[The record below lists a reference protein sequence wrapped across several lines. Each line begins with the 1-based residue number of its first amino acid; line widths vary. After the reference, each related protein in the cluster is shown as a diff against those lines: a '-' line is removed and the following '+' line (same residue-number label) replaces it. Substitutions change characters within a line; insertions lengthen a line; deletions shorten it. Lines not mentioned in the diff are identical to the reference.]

1 MAWQRK
7 TPFGY
12 MVRDG
17 ETVPCP
23 AEADAV
29 QDIFTRYLAGASYNE
44 ITERMSSGNIP
55 YHQHTRQWNKH
66 MVKRI
71 LENGKYLGT
80 DVYPRLVSDEDFL
93 AVQLQREDKTNCIPC
108 LVSLAPVKEK
118 AVCAVCGKKIR
129 RDTKA
134 NGRPRWVCSNADCG
148 AVVYIDDGTLHK
160 QVTKALLRLADAP
173 DLLMPPPTPEAAPST
188 DALRIQNELNVCFN
202 RSDINHDYM
211 KTLIFAAAAEQ
222 YAVLPDL
229 TPAHDMELLRERLE
243 AASASDDDLRELL
256 AKAVKTIRIG
266 GQDYIELELTN
277 GTMIGRSWPHDHNDS
292 TGSPAA
298 GYVYSS

>member
-12 MVRDG
+12 MVQNG

-29 QDIFTRYLAGASYNE
+29 HSIFTRYLAGASYSRIAE
-44 ITERMSSGNIP
+44 EMSKGNIP
-55 YHQHTRQWNKH
+55 YHQHTNHWNKH

-80 DVYPRLVSDEDFL
+80 GGYPRLVSDEDFL
-93 AVQLQREDKTNCIPC
+93 AVQLQREDKTDYAPC
-108 LVSLAPVKEK
+108 PAGLRPIREK
-118 AVCAVCGKKIR
+118 AVCAVCGSRIT
-129 RDTKA
+129 RDTKSH
-134 NGRPRWVCSNADCG
+134 GRPRWVCPDCG
-148 AVVYIDDGTLHK
+148 AIVRISDEAVQRLVS
-160 QVTKALLRLADAP
+160 QRLRQLVDAP
-173 DLLMPPPTPEAAPST
+173 DLLTPPPTPEAVPSL
-188 DALRIQNELNVCFN
+188 DALRIQNELNLCFN
-202 RSDINHDYM
+202 RSDINPDYM

-229 TPAHDMELLRERLE
+229 TPVHDMEVLRDRLKTGCVN
-243 AASASDDDLRELL
+243 DNDLQELL
-256 AKAVKTIRIG
+256 AKAVKAVRIG

-277 GTMIGRSWPHDHNDS
+277 GTMIRKEQV
-292 TGSPAA
+292 T
-298 GYVYSS
+298 

>member
-12 MVRDG
+12 MVQGG

-29 QDIFTRYLAGASYNE
+29 QGIFAHYLAGASYGRIAE
-44 ITERMSSGNIP
+44 EMSRGNVP

-80 DVYPRLVSDEDFL
+80 GGYPRLISDENFL
-93 AVQLQREDKTNCIPC
+93 AVQLQREDKTDYAPC
-108 LVSLAPVKEK
+108 PAGLGPIREK
-118 AVCAVCGKKIR
+118 AVCAVCGSRIT
-129 RDTKA
+129 RDTKSHGQLA
-134 NGRPRWVCSNADCG
+134 N
-148 AVVYIDDGTLHK
+148 T
-160 QVTKALLRLADAP
+160 P
-173 DLLMPPPTPEAAPST
+173 DLLVPPPTPEVSPSA
-188 DALRIQNELNVCFN
+188 DALRIQNELNLCFN
-202 RSDINHDYM
+202 RSDINPDYM

-229 TPAHDMELLRERLE
+229 TPVHDMEVLRNRLKTGCVND
-243 AASASDDDLRELL
+243 SDLQELL
-256 AKAVKTIRIG
+256 AKAEKAVRIG

-277 GTMIGRSWPHDHNDS
+277 GTMIRKEQV
-292 TGSPAA
+292 T
-298 GYVYSS
+298 

>member
-12 MVRDG
+12 MVQGG
-17 ETVPCP
+17 ETVLCP

-29 QDIFTRYLAGASYNE
+29 QSIFTRYLAGASYGRIADE
-44 ITERMSSGNIP
+44 MSKGNVP

-80 DVYPRLVSDEDFL
+80 GGYPRLVSDEDFL
-93 AVQLQREDKTNCIPC
+93 AVQLQREDKTDYAPC
-108 LVSLAPVKEK
+108 PAGLRPIREK
-118 AVCAVCGKKIR
+118 AVCAVCGSRIT
-129 RDTKA
+129 RDTKSH
-134 NGRPRWVCSNADCG
+134 GRPRWVCPDCG
-148 AVVYIDDGTLHK
+148 AIVRISDEAVQRLVS
-160 QVTKALLRLADAP
+160 QRLRQLADAP
-173 DLLMPPPTPEAAPST
+173 DLLTPPPTPEAVPSL
-188 DALRIQNELNVCFN
+188 DALRIQNELNLCFN
-202 RSDINHDYM
+202 RSDINPDYM

-229 TPAHDMELLRERLE
+229 TPVHDMEVLRNQLKTGCVN
-243 AASASDDDLRELL
+243 DNDLQELL
-256 AKAVKTIRIG
+256 AKAVKAVRIG

-277 GTMIGRSWPHDHNDS
+277 GTMIRKEQV
-292 TGSPAA
+292 T
-298 GYVYSS
+298 

>member
-12 MVRDG
+12 MVQGG

-23 AEADAV
+23 VEADAV
-29 QDIFTRYLAGASYNE
+29 QDIFTRYLAGASYGRIAE
-44 ITERMSSGNIP
+44 EMSRGNVP

-80 DVYPRLVSDEDFL
+80 DGYPRLISDDEFL
-93 AVQLQREDKTNCIPC
+93 AVQLQRVDKTEYAPC
-108 LVSLAPVKEK
+108 PASLNPIREK
-118 AVCAVCGKKIR
+118 AVCAVCSGRIVR
-129 RDTKA
+129 NTKSH
-134 NGRPRWVCSNADCG
+134 GRPRWVCPDCG
-148 AVVYIDDGTLHK
+148 AIVHISDERLQE
-160 QVTKALLRLADAP
+160 QVSQRLRQLADAP
-173 DLLMPPPTPEAAPST
+173 DLLAPPPTPEVSPSA

-202 RSDINHDYM
+202 RSDINPDYM

-229 TPAHDMELLRERLE
+229 TPVHDMEVLRNRLKTGCVND
-243 AASASDDDLRELL
+243 SDLQELL
-256 AKAVKTIRIG
+256 AKAVKAVRIG

-277 GTMIGRSWPHDHNDS
+277 GTMIRKEQI
-292 TGSPAA
+292 A
-298 GYVYSS
+298 

>member
-12 MVRDG
+12 MVQGG

-29 QDIFTRYLAGASYNE
+29 QGIFARYLAGASYSRIAE
-44 ITERMSSGNIP
+44 EMSKGNIP
-55 YHQHTRQWNKH
+55 YHQHTNHWNKH

-80 DVYPRLVSDEDFL
+80 DGYPRLVSDEDFL
-93 AVQLQREDKTNCIPC
+93 AVQLQREDKTDYAPC
-108 LVSLAPVKEK
+108 PAGLGPIREK
-118 AVCAVCGKKIR
+118 AVCAVCGSRIT
-129 RDTKA
+129 RDTKSH
-134 NGRPRWVCSNADCG
+134 GRPRWVCPDCG
-148 AVVYIDDGTLHK
+148 ATVHISDERL
-160 QVTKALLRLADAP
+160 QEQASQRLRQLADAP
-173 DLLMPPPTPEAAPST
+173 DLLTQPPTPEAVPSL
-188 DALRIQNELNVCFN
+188 DALRIQNELNLCFN
-202 RSDINHDYM
+202 RSDINPDYM

-229 TPAHDMELLRERLE
+229 TPVHDMEVLRDRLKTGCVND
-243 AASASDDDLRELL
+243 SDLQELL
-256 AKAVKTIRIG
+256 AKAVKAVRIG

-277 GTMIGRSWPHDHNDS
+277 GTMIRKEQI
-292 TGSPAA
+292 T
-298 GYVYSS
+298 

>member
-23 AEADAV
+23 AEADVV
-29 QDIFTRYLAGASYNE
+29 QDIFTRYLAGASYGRIAE
-44 ITERMSSGNIP
+44 EMSRGNIP
-55 YHQHTRQWNKH
+55 YHRHTSQWNKH

-80 DVYPRLVSDEDFL
+80 GIYPRLISDEEFL
-93 AVQLQREDKTNCIPC
+93 AAQIQREDKTDY
-108 LVSLAPVKEK
+108 APRPAALNPIREK
-118 AVCAVCGKKIR
+118 AVCAVCGSRIMR
-129 RDTKA
+129 NTKSH
-134 NGRPRWVCSNADCG
+134 GRPRWVCASPDCG
-148 AVVYIDDGTLHK
+148 AIIHISDEAVQGRVSQRLR
-160 QVTKALLRLADAP
+160 QLANAPELLT
-173 DLLMPPPTPEAAPST
+173 PPPTLEAVPSA

-202 RSDINHDYM
+202 RSDINPDYM

-229 TPAHDMELLRERLE
+229 TPAHDMETLRKRLE
-243 AASASDDDLRELL
+243 ISPVNDSDLRELL
-256 AKAVKTIRIG
+256 AKAVKAVRVG
-266 GQDYIELELTN
+266 GPNYIELELNN
-277 GTMIGRSWPHDHNDS
+277 GTMIGKEQ
-292 TGSPAA
+292 TT
-298 GYVYSS
+298 

>member
-12 MVRDG
+12 MVHDG

-29 QDIFTRYLAGASYNE
+29 QDIFTRYLSGASYSRIAE
-44 ITERMSSGNIP
+44 EMSRGSTP

-80 DVYPRLVSDEDFL
+80 GVYPRLVSDQDFL
-93 AVQLQREDKTNCIPC
+93 AVQLQREDKTDYTPC

-118 AVCAVCGKKIR
+118 AICAVCGKKVR

-134 NGRPRWVCSNADCG
+134 NGRPRWVCANADCG

-160 QVTKALLRLADAP
+160 QVNKALLRLADAP
-173 DLLMPPPTPEAAPST
+173 DLLTPPPTPETPPSA
-188 DALRIQNELNVCFN
+188 DALRIQNELNLCFN
-202 RSDINHDYM
+202 RSDINPDYM

-222 YAVLPDL
+222 YAVLPDC
-229 TPAHDMELLRERLE
+229 TPVHDMEVLQERLE
-243 AASASDDDLRELL
+243 TSPASDDDLGEILEKVV
-256 AKAVKTIRIG
+256 KAVHIG
-266 GQDYIELELTN
+266 GPDYIQLELTN
-277 GTMIGRSWPHDHNDS
+277 GQMIGKE
-292 TGSPAA
+292 
-298 GYVYSS
+298 

>member
-1 MAWQRK
+1 MSWQRK

-12 MVRDG
+12 MVQNG

-93 AVQLQREDKTNCIPC
+93 AVQLQREDKINCTPC
-108 LVSLAPVKEK
+108 PSEVKPIRKK
-118 AVCAVCGKKIR
+118 AVCAICGSNMV

-134 NGRPRWVCSNADCG
+134 NGRPRWVCAEPTCG
-148 AVVYIDDGTLHK
+148 STVYIGDREILAS
-160 QVTKALLRLADAP
+160 VTRRLRQLADKPALLKLT
-173 DLLMPPPTPEAAPST
+173 PTPETTPSVDT
-188 DALRIQNELNVCFN
+188 LRIQNELNLCFN
-202 RSDINHDYM
+202 RSDINPDYM
-211 KTLIFAAAAEQ
+211 KTLISAAAAEQ
-222 YAVLPDL
+222 YAVLPDCM
-229 TPAHDMELLRERLE
+229 PVHDMEVLQERLE
-243 AASASDDDLRELL
+243 TSPASDDDLRELL
-256 AKAVKTIRIG
+256 TKSVKAVRIG

-277 GTMIGRSWPHDHNDS
+277 GTIIGKELA
-292 TGSPAA
+292 T
-298 GYVYSS
+298 